1 MNEEQKDVILDIQA
15 DLKEIRKE
23 MEYLKKINDKLG
35 LFAVLAV
42 IALIVMV
49 ISFVSMCVPF

>member
-1 MNEEQKDVILDIQA
+1 MSEEERDMILDIQA

-23 MEYLKKINDKLG
+23 TEYLKKINDKLG

-42 IALIVMV
+42 IALIIMV